1 MCTPSC
7 GYSVEQ
13 RVGGKRGKSMDGE
26 PWRVRGVGS
35 PVKRLIN
42 LSPGGEHMG
51 IPNLGTLLFHTM
63 RPRAHF
69 QKTKNWRACQMT
81 WLEVM
86 GLTRESFAEE
96 VRLER
101 IRQASW
107 ATGWLFWRG
116 RVRFVPR
123 FAGGVCEGIVLS
135 RGAVRHQRMKGSAR
149 ALYAAPSPTRCR
161 GPAPACPWRPP
172 PTLCPRPS
180 LKPTRGEGT
189 LGRGDVVFSL
199 QRPLEALG
207 ISSF

>member
-13 RVGGKRGKSMDGE
+13 RVGGEERQEHGWRTVESARGWE
-26 PWRVRGVGS
+26 PS
-35 PVKRLIN
+35 QETHQPQP
-42 LSPGGEHMG
+42 SQHMG

-149 ALYAAPSPTRCR
+149 ALCAAPSPTRCR